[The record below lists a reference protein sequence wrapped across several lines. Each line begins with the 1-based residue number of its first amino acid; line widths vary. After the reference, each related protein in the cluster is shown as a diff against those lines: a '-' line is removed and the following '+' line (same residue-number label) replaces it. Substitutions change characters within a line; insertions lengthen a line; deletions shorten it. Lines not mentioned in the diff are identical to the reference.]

1 MKKATL
7 KQIAKDLNVSI
18 STVSKALND
27 SYEIGEK
34 TKRKIKEYAELV
46 NYKPNLL
53 AKSLKSRKTM
63 TIGVV
68 VPNMMN
74 PFFAKVFSGIEKEAK
89 SQGYNVVSYIS
100 NESYENEKN
109 ALDLLSNG
117 VVDGFI
123 VSVAEE
129 TQKLNETSH
138 FKKVLQ
144 NDMSLVLF
152 DRILDDV
159 DCNKVVVNDLESTFN
174 ATDYLLNVGLKNIAL
189 VTCIKDLSVAKLRKE
204 GYLKALKNKG
214 LQINEDYIIEANN
227 EDQFDELFL
236 KFINSNHPID
246 GIIGLD
252 EHASTF
258 AHKQMIKRGKN
269 IPDDVSIIGFAD
281 GIWSRRLT
289 PSLATISQHGPE
301 IGAEAARLLIDQ
313 IKFEGEYYKPKTVS
327 IKTELRTRASIKK
340 L

>member
-53 AKSLKSRKTM
+53 AKSLKSRVTKTL
-63 TIGVV
+63 GVV

-89 SQGYNVVSYIS
+89 SQGYTVISYIS
-100 NESYENEKN
+100 NESFENEKH
-109 ALDLLSNG
+109 ALELLSNG

-129 TQKLNETSH
+129 TQRLNEVSH
-138 FKKVLQ
+138 FNKVMQ
-144 NDMSLVLF
+144 NDLALVLF
-152 DRILDDV
+152 DRVLDEV
-159 DCNKVVVNDLESTFN
+159 NCNKVIVNDLESTFS
-174 ATDYLLNVGLKNIAL
+174 ATDYLIKTGLKNIAL
-189 VTCIKDLSVAKLRKE
+189 VSCINGLSVAKLRKE
-204 GYLKALKNKG
+204 GYIKG
-214 LQINEDYIIEANN
+214 LQNNGLPFNTNYVIETNN
-227 EDQFDELFL
+227 EDEFNSLFDDFL
-236 KFINSNHPID
+236 NKDLPLD

-252 EHASTF
+252 EHASSY
-258 AHKQMIKRGKN
+258 AHKQMVKRNKLM
-269 IPDDVSIIGFAD
+269 PEEVSIIGFAD

-289 PSLATISQHGPE
+289 PGMATISQHGPE
-301 IGAEAARLLIDQ
+301 IGAEAARLVIDQ
-313 IKFEGEYYKPKTVS
+313 IKYVGDYYKPKTVS
-327 IKTELRTRASIKK
+327 IKTELRKRETVRQ
-340 L
+340 

>member
-27 SYEIGEK
+27 SYEIGAK
-34 TKRKIKEYAELV
+34 TKRKIQEYAELV
-46 NYKPNLL
+46 NYRPNLL

-89 SQGYNVVSYIS
+89 SQGYNVISYIS
-100 NESYENEKN
+100 NESFENEKH

-129 TQKLNETSH
+129 TQNLNETSH
-138 FKKVLQ
+138 FNKVLQ
-144 NDMSLVLF
+144 NDLSLVLF
-152 DRILDDV
+152 DRVLENIA
-159 DCNKVVVNDLESTFN
+159 CNKVIVNDLESTFN

-189 VTCIKDLSVAKLRKE
+189 VTCIKGLSVAKLRKE
-204 GYLKALKNKG
+204 GYLKALQNKG
-214 LQINEDYIIEANN
+214 IAINNDYIIETNN
-227 EDQFDELFL
+227 EDDFNQLFEEFMSKNMPL
-236 KFINSNHPID
+236 D

-252 EHASTF
+252 EHASTYV
-258 AHKQMIKRGKN
+258 HKQMVKSGKK

-289 PSLATISQHGPE
+289 PSMATISQHGPE
-301 IGAEAARLLIDQ
+301 IGAEAAKLLIEQ

-340 L
+340 V

>member
-34 TKRKIKEYAELV
+34 TKRKIQEYAELV

-89 SQGYNVVSYIS
+89 SQGYNVISYIS
-100 NESYENEKN
+100 NESFENEKH

-129 TQKLNETSH
+129 TQNLNETNH

-144 NDMSLVLF
+144 NDLSLVLF
-152 DRILDDV
+152 DRVLDEV
-159 DCNKVVVNDLESTFN
+159 ECNKVVVNDLESTFN
-174 ATDYLLNVGLKNIAL
+174 ATDYLLNAGLKNIAL
-189 VTCIKDLSVAKLRKE
+189 VTCIKALSVAKLRKE
-204 GYLKALKNKG
+204 GYVKAMQNKG
-214 LQINEDYIIEANN
+214 IDLSPAYIIEAEN
-227 EDQFDELFL
+227 EEDFNQMIESFL
-236 KFINSNHPID
+236 SKKLPLD

-252 EHASTF
+252 EHASTYC
-258 AHKQMIKRGKN
+258 HKLMVKHGKK
-269 IPDDVSIIGFAD
+269 IPAEVSIIGFAD

-289 PSLATISQHGPE
+289 PSMATISQHGPE
-301 IGAEAARLLIDQ
+301 IGAEAAKLLIDQ
-313 IKFEGEYYKPKTVS
+313 INFKGDYYKPQTVS
-327 IKTELRTRASIKK
+327 IKTELRTRESIRKD
-340 L
+340 

>member
-27 SYEIGEK
+27 SYEIGAK
-34 TKRKIKEYAELV
+34 TKRKIQEYAELV
-46 NYKPNLL
+46 NYRPNLL

-89 SQGYNVVSYIS
+89 SQGYNVISYIS
-100 NESYENEKN
+100 NESFENEKH
-109 ALDLLSNG
+109 ALGLLSNG

-129 TQKLNETSH
+129 TQNLNETSH
-138 FKKVLQ
+138 FNKVLQ
-144 NDMSLVLF
+144 NDLSLVLF
-152 DRILDDV
+152 DRVLENINCD
-159 DCNKVVVNDLESTFN
+159 KVIVNDLESTFN

-189 VTCIKDLSVAKLRKE
+189 VTCIKGLSVAKLRKE
-204 GYLKALKNKG
+204 GYLKALQNKG
-214 LQINEDYIIEANN
+214 IAINNGYIIETNN
-227 EDQFDELFL
+227 EDDFNQLFEEFMSKNMPL
-236 KFINSNHPID
+236 D

-258 AHKQMIKRGKN
+258 VHKQMVKSGKK

-289 PSLATISQHGPE
+289 PSMATISQHGPE
-301 IGAEAARLLIDQ
+301 IGAEAAKLLIEQ
-313 IKFEGEYYKPKTVS
+313 IKFDGDYYKPKTVS
-327 IKTELRTRASIKK
+327 IKTELRTRASIS